1 MLYYTCM
8 PQVSLYLDNKTLKA
22 VELKAK
28 ARKIS
33 VSRYVKEAIE
43 KDIHSHWPEDY
54 FRLFGS
60 VSDPTLRVPQEI
72 SFATDRKREDF
83 K

>member
-8 PQVSLYLDNKTLKA
+8 PQLSLYLDNKTLEA

-43 KDIHSHWPEDY
+43 KDIHSHWPQDY
-54 FRLFGS
+54 FNLFGS

-72 SFATDRKREDF
+72 SFPTDRKRETF

>member
-1 MLYYTCM
+1 M
-8 PQVSLYLDNKTLKA
+8 PQLSLYLDNKTLKA
-22 VELKAK
+22 VESKAK

-43 KDIHSHWPEDY
+43 KDIHSHWPQDY
-54 FRLFGS
+54 FSLFGS
-60 VSDPTLRVPQEI
+60 VADPTLRVPQQI
-72 SFATDRKREDF
+72 SFMSDRKREQF

>member
-1 MLYYTCM
+1 M
-8 PQVSLYLDNKTLKA
+8 PQLSLYLDSKTLKA
-22 VELKAK
+22 VEARAK

-43 KDIHSHWPEDY
+43 KEFHSSWPKDY

-60 VSDPTLRVPQEI
+60 ISDVTFQAPKELPFASDRARE
-72 SFATDRKREDF
+72 SFE
-83 K
+83 

>member
-1 MLYYTCM
+1 M
-8 PQVSLYLDNKTLKA
+8 PQLSLYLDNKTLKA